1 MQKNKNLN
9 WKKFRDLFMWGVK
22 NEESRLNVFLF
33 FFSHFIFF
41 YSILKLGLGLEWQDH
56 TVTQEVTSDD
66 IVTSH
71 IIHGRMI
78 LYNV

>member
-1 MQKNKNLN
+1 
-9 WKKFRDLFMWGVK
+9 MWGVK
-22 NEESRLNVFLF
+22 NKESRLNVFLF

-41 YSILKLGLGLEWQDH
+41 YSILKLELGLEWQDH